1 MNKTNWAFAKLQI
14 GTNFTRTTSHHQK
27 KRSLIFENGGIIK
40 LVIGPIISV
49 PLEDPNNWRSL
60 ICLYNFHIGEYII
73 PTKPTYPWDK
83 WSDNES
89 KSFKKSKLYRK
100 AVDAEEPDGS
110 REFFYTALEY
120 FINLHTNK
128 RHGRECLLRLICENS
143 QIKYHIGLFSEILNV
158 ILTPG
163 KENLNK
169 SYRQAVEFGQLG
181 VDCVKYYA
189 KCPPG
194 DNFLDHLIHDYV

>member
-1 MNKTNWAFAKLQI
+1 MPEE
-14 GTNFTRTTSHHQK
+14 K
-27 KRSLIFENGGIIK
+27 K
-40 LVIGPIISV
+40 
-49 PLEDPNNWRSL
+49 
-60 ICLYNFHIGEYII
+60 
-73 PTKPTYPWDK
+73 
-83 WSDNES
+83 
-89 KSFKKSKLYRK
+89 K